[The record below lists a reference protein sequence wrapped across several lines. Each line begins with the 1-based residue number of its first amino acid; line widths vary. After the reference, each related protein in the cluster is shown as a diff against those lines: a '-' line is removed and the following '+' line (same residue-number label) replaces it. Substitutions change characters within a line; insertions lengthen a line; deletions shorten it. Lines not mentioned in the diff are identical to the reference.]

1 MVVVDSSGWI
11 EYFTDGPLAAAYA
24 KYLKDLSRI
33 ATPTTVLY
41 EVYKKIKRERSEEDA
56 LSVAAVMNRTTVVPL
71 TESIALL
78 AADLSLKHSLPMAD
92 AIVYATAVEKQCN
105 LISSDGHFKN
115 LKGVTFIGVKSV
127 GRDG

>member
-24 KYLKDLSRI
+24 KHLKDLSRL
-33 ATPTTVLY
+33 ATPTIVLY

-56 LSVAAVMNRTTVVPL
+56 LSAAAVMNRTTVVPL

-92 AIVYATAVEKQCN
+92 AIVYASANEKQCPVVT
-105 LISSDGHFKN
+105 SDGHFER
-115 LKGVTFIGVKSV
+115 LDGVIFIKKS
-127 GRDG
+127 